1 MYVRPEKI
9 ITTHRKIHL
18 FTMKIH
24 RIQKVRPFALS
35 EPFDIFCKIYKL
47 GAFSATYN
55 QLAD

>member
-1 MYVRPEKI
+1 
-9 ITTHRKIHL
+9 
-18 FTMKIH
+18 MKIH